1 MGRPRPSRLSV
12 PMLLLLL
19 VLGGRAGLGAAFY
32 LPGLA
37 PVSFCE
43 PSDTKQE
50 GPAAGCSVGRRA
62 GWDGMMGGS
71 GVSS

>member
-1 MGRPRPSRLSV
+1 MGRPRPSRPSV
-12 PMLLLLL
+12 LLALLL

-43 PSDTKQE
+43 PSDAKQE
-50 GPAAGCSVGRRA
+50 GPAGCLVGRRV
-62 GWDGMMGGS
+62 GWGGTGALS
-71 GVSS
+71 